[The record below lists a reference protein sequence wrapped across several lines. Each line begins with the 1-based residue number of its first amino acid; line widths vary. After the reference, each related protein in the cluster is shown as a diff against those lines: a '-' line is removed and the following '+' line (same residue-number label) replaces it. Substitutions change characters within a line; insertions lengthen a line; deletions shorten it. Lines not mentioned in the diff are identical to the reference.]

1 MQGWG
6 YGDPATAAVAV
17 AASPGRAPCEVS
29 SLPGGEGPRRTKG
42 PSRDCSVQTQGP
54 EAPGVHADLM
64 AIAPHHRKLPQEP
77 GEPPRPASWQPL
89 GLRLLMGRET
99 PTTKVS

>member
-1 MQGWG
+1 M
-6 YGDPATAAVAV
+6 
-17 AASPGRAPCEVS
+17 
-29 SLPGGEGPRRTKG
+29 
-42 PSRDCSVQTQGP
+42 QTQGP

-77 GEPPRPASWQPL
+77 GEPLRPASFLQPL